1 MGYRFYSRTTQV
13 IIDSVIC
20 AIAFSLAYLLRFDGL
35 PPERYTDQWLVLLP
49 YVVTGSIVVFGVS
62 GVYQFIWRYVSTRE
76 MLILAATQVVSG
88 AGLAALR
95 MSLGSTFRTL
105 EIPLGIIVLYPCLSF
120 LGTGGIRVLRRLI
133 AEQQVALRQRP
144 ASAEKRV
151 LLVGAGQ
158 AGALAAKEL
167 SVRHDVGL
175 RVQGF
180 VDDDRAKLGRVI
192 SGVKVLGTSED
203 LARLVH
209 QYRVDQI
216 IVTMATVR
224 RRDLRRIVQTCE
236 QIGVPVKIMPGLY
249 EILSG
254 RVRVSTFR
262 DVQIEDLLGRDVVQF
277 DCEDQEVRR
286 WFTGKRI
293 LITGAGGSIGSELC
307 RQLLRLDPAQ
317 VLMLEKDENS
327 LFEIDHELKRQSS
340 AAILTPLITDI
351 RHEARL
357 RRVFEQHRPQV
368 IFHAAAH
375 KHVPLMELNPSEAIL
390 NNVFGTRLLVDLAD
404 EYGVETFV
412 MISTD
417 KAVNPTNVMGASK
430 RLAEMIVQAKAAT
443 SPTRYSCVRFGNV
456 LGSRGSVV
464 PLFQKQ
470 IAAGGPVTVTHPEV
484 TRYFMTIPE
493 AAHLVIKA
501 GSIGEHGD
509 IFVLDMGEPIRIVD
523 LAKDMIR
530 LSGLKPDEDI
540 SIEFIGLRP
549 GEKLFEELL
558 IGTEGLGVTRYQK
571 IFIAPPTPVDITQMQ
586 QVLARLK
593 VAAERDDHAAIAHVL
608 EEWFNARD
616 TAASTPG
623 RSLRFLVAH
632 GQGCSD

>member
-1 MGYRFYSRTTQV
+1 MAYRFYSRTTQV
-13 IIDSVIC
+13 TIDSVIC
-20 AIAFSLAYLLRFDGL
+20 ALAFSLAYLLRFDGW
-35 PPERYTDQWLVLLP
+35 PPARYADQWVTLLP
-49 YVVTGSIVVFGVS
+49 YVVVGSILVYGVS
-62 GVYQFIWRYVSTRE
+62 GIYQFIWRYVSTRE
-76 MLILAATQVVSG
+76 MLILAATQAAIG
-88 AGLAALR
+88 AALMVIR
-95 MSLGSTFRTL
+95 LTFGPTIRVL
-105 EIPLGIIVLYPCLSF
+105 EIPLGIIALYPCLSF
-120 LGTGGIRVLRRLI
+120 LGTGGVRMLRRLI
-133 AEQQVALRQRP
+133 AEQQAALRQP
-144 ASAEKRV
+144 AAAPEKRV

-158 AGALAAKEL
+158 AGVLAAKEL
-167 SVRHDVGL
+167 SVRPDVGL

-192 SGVKVLGTSED
+192 GGVRVLGTTED

-209 QYRVDQI
+209 QYRVDQV

-236 QIGVPVKIMPGLY
+236 QIGVPVKIMPALY

-262 DVQIEDLLGRDVVQF
+262 DVRIEDLLGRDVVQF
-277 DCEDQEVRR
+277 DCDDQDVRR

-307 RQLLRLDPAQ
+307 RQLLQFAPTQL
-317 VLMLEKDENS
+317 LMLDKDENS
-327 LFEIDHELKRQSS
+327 LFEIHHELQRLGS
-340 AAILTPLITDI
+340 ATLLTPLITDI
-351 RHEARL
+351 RHELRL
-357 RRVFEQHRPQV
+357 RRIFERHRPQV

-404 EYGVETFV
+404 EHGVETFV

-430 RLAEMIVQAKAAT
+430 RLAEMLVQAKAAT
-443 SPTRYSCVRFGNV
+443 SPTRFSCVRFGNV

-501 GSIGEHGD
+501 GSLGEHGD

-558 IGTEGLGVTRYQK
+558 IGAEGVRVTRYEK
-571 IFIAPPTPVDITQMQ
+571 IFIAPPTRVDVDQMQ
-586 QVLARLK
+586 RVLARLE
-593 VAAERDDHAAIAHVL
+593 VAAKQDDPAAIAHVL
-608 EEWFNARD
+608 EAWFNAHD

-623 RSLRFLVAH
+623 RSLRFLLAH
-632 GQGCSD
+632 GQGRGD